1 MRISDWSTD
10 LCSSYLR
17 LKVFYVRIVAG
28 EREVHLPVERLSL
41 DASLVRAVDLL
52 LIDVAYVYA
61 GAEHLVEQAIHDCL
75 CPAAVE
81 AARFETDPPVG
92 VNFDIRS
99 EEHTSELQSLM
110 RISYAVFCLKKKIK
124 TLILIN
130 K

>member
-92 VNFDIRS
+92 VNFEDRKS
-99 EEHTSELQSLM
+99 TRLNSSH
-110 RISYAVFCLKKKIK
+110 
-124 TLILIN
+124 
-130 K
+130 